1 MTINFNGGATQEFP
15 AKILQIVQS
24 TFTSTTTTNST
35 SYVDTGLSVSIT
47 PQSTSSKVLLIC
59 SFNFGQTKNPAGT
72 QDNMK
77 QFSLFRGSTNV
88 APANGRF
95 FAQQNENDS
104 SIDFNEQVETSAITF
119 LDTPSTTSSTTY
131 KLRMQ
136 TDTTVVTIMFN
147 SRSHG
152 GGDHKGVC
160 SLIAM
165 EVGS

>member
-1 MTINFNGGATQEFP
+1 MAINFNGGATQEFP

-47 PQSTSSKVLLIC
+47 PQATSSKVLLIC
-59 SFNFGQTKNPAGT
+59 SFNFGQNRSGAGT
-72 QDNMK
+72 QDHMK

-95 FAQQNENDS
+95 FAQQNEDGD
-104 SIDFNEQVETSAITF
+104 SIDWNEQVETSALTF

-136 TDTTVVTIMFN
+136 TDTTSVTIMFN
-147 SRSHG
+147 SRAHG
-152 GGDHKGVC
+152 SGDHKGVC

-165 EVGS
+165 EVG